1 MTTRREIACL
11 LEKRSVPGLR
21 GFMHVAA
28 KYGMTSYDIVALE
41 NYMEPGKAVLEYLM
55 ATKPD
60 LTVYSFCKTLQG
72 KEFERIDIVRR
83 LEDHLLFQEE

>member
-1 MTTRREIACL
+1 
-11 LEKRSVPGLR
+11 
-21 GFMHVAA
+21 MHVAA
-28 KYGMTSYDIVALE
+28 KYGMTSYEIVALE

-60 LTVYSFCKTLQG
+60 LTVYSFWKTLQG
-72 KEFERIDIVRR
+72 KEFERIDIARR